1 MTLRVLSQEDCTGLL
16 DISQAVEAL
25 RAGHQLPMAEIRDT
39 FIHQSETVLLSR
51 AASIPNLGQGVK
63 TVTVKANNP
72 SFGLPTVQG
81 AMMLFDPSTGALR
94 AVLDSAA
101 LTNLK
106 TVADS
111 LLGSEI
117 LARANSEHLVI
128 IGTGSLAAALA
139 EGYAAHRPSLR
150 RIGIFGRS
158 SDKAASLVA
167 RLHNA
172 DPRIVMEKDLQ
183 QALAGADIVATATSS
198 PTPVLDGNWI
208 GPGTHLDLVG
218 AYRRD
223 MREADDAL
231 LKRAKLYVDSRQST
245 LAHIG
250 ELAIPLETG
259 VISPD
264 DILGDYYDIAV
275 GPAPERSA
283 NDITLCKNGGGA
295 HLDLM
300 IAVALVEAYEC
311 LA

>member
-1 MTLRVLSQEDCTGLL
+1 VGLL
-16 DISQAVEAL
+16 DVSQGVEAL
-25 RAGHQLPMAEIRDT
+25 RAGHQLPKAEIRDT
-39 FIHQSETVLLSR
+39 FIHQGETVLLSR
-51 AASIPNLGQGVK
+51 AAAIPNLGQGVK

-94 AVLDSAA
+94 ALLDSAA

-111 LLGSEI
+111 LLGSDV

-128 IGTGSLAAALA
+128 IGTGSLAGALA
-139 EGYAAHRPSLR
+139 EGYAAHRSTLR
-150 RIGIFGRS
+150 RIGIFGRN

-167 RLHNA
+167 RLQA
-172 DPRIVMEKDLQ
+172 IDPRIVLETDLQ
-183 QALAGADIVATATSS
+183 QALSSADIVATATSS

-208 GPGTHLDLVG
+208 RPGTHVDLVG

-223 MREADDAL
+223 MREADDTL

-245 LAHIG
+245 LSHIG

-259 VISPD
+259 VISPG
-264 DILGDYYDIAV
+264 DILGDYYDIAL
-275 GPAPERSA
+275 GTAPERSA
-283 NDITLCKNGGGA
+283 DDITLCKNGGGA

-300 IAVALVEAYEC
+300 IGAALVDAYENRI
-311 LA
+311 